1 MTKNLISQ
9 ITPMLYVTSQHLGLF
24 KHSAKCRSW
33 PEIIFP
39 YGTKCAS
46 GGELTKH
53 LRKDSKGDP
62 GKVLTSLGDRDF
74 MEVCAEVL
82 QIPVILYQHGSLEG
96 LSPGLLDKEHFAV
109 CSWAKLVRLRLVL
122 PMFYNC
128 PDVCRQRLLINAAV
142 ILSVTFPSNSFN
154 PQWVIIDFRAD
165 FKLSRGLC
173 LPDPINGRFIALRW
187 YFPALVQNRSRLR
200 QGRGRVFRGSQSQ
213 YLFEVWGTCLKV
225 LHAPTMR

>member
-1 MTKNLISQ
+1 MQELARNNFPLWDQTCEWGRTDK
-9 ITPMLYVTSQHLGLF
+9 TS
-24 KHSAKCRSW
+24 
-33 PEIIFP
+33 PER
-39 YGTKCAS
+39 
-46 GGELTKH
+46 
-53 LRKDSKGDP
+53 LRGRPWAGPDFTGWQ
-62 GKVLTSLGDRDF
+62 DF

-109 CSWAKLVRLRLVL
+109 CSWAKLVRLRFVL

-165 FKLSRGLC
+165 FSLSRGLC

-187 YFPALVQNRSRLR
+187 YFPALVQNWSRLR
-200 QGRGRVFRGSQSQ
+200 QDRGRVFRGSQSWC
-213 YLFEVWGTCLKV
+213 LFEVWGTCLRV